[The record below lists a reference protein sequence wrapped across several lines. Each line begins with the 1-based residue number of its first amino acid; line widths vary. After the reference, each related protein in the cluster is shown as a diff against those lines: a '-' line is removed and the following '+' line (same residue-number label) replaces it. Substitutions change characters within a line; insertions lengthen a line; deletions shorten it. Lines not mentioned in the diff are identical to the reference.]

1 MYQIENNMY
10 YIVSQVGESL
20 YYYLIDSKYMERL
33 GTIFANNLRGY
44 RRKRGLTQEKL
55 AEMVE
60 VSTHHIGMIELTR
73 NFPTFDLIER
83 IAKALDIEI
92 YELFVASN
100 SIRGELDRL
109 RGDIVSEIKQT
120 VAEAVKEALSGT
132 RKD

>member
-1 MYQIENNMY
+1 
-10 YIVSQVGESL
+10 
-20 YYYLIDSKYMERL
+20 MERL